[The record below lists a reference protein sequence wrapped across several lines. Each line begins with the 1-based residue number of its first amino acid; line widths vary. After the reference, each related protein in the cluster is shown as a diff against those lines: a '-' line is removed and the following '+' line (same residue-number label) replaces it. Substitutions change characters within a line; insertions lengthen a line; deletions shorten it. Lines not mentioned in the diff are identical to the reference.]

1 MESRGPVGEAPG
13 GVALG
18 AGSQAPQVEPSDAEG
33 TPEEEVVTEG
43 HRLVGP
49 TPLGTPGVA
58 GVESALEHNSGTEKL
73 REGDWKR
80 KKSGIQNG
88 SKLTTLRDLKFLLFL
103 TQSV

>member
-1 MESRGPVGEAPG
+1 M
-13 GVALG
+13 ALG

-33 TPEEEVVTEG
+33 TPEEEVVAQG

-49 TPLGTPGVA
+49 TPLGPPGVA

-80 KKSGIQNG
+80 KKKKWNT
-88 SKLTTLRDLKFLLFL
+88 KLLETYYTT
-103 TQSV
+103 